1 MLMPPTL
8 PMVLFGGPS
17 LSELALQRCRELG
30 IELRPPARRNDI
42 QQLVET
48 GYRGTIALVDGVF
61 HQVISVGH
69 KELLGAIAAGCE
81 VYGISSMGAIRAYE
95 LRTFGMK
102 GIGKVYRYFD
112 QEGDFQD
119 DEVALIH
126 NPTPPYHP
134 FSEPLVHIRVC
145 ITDLCTRQEITPKA
159 GQEIIDQLKALYF
172 GERTLE
178 TFARLLESAS
188 GKAFGDLVPDMAP
201 YRIKQRDVEDFL
213 TNITMHS

>member
-1 MLMPPTL
+1 MPAKL
-8 PMVLFGGPS
+8 PIILFGGPS
-17 LSELALQRCRELG
+17 LSELALERCRELG
-30 IELRPPARRNDI
+30 ITLRPPAQRNDI
-42 QQLVET
+42 QQLLAS
-48 GYRGTIALVDGVF
+48 GYRGAIVLVDGVF

-69 KELLGAIAAGCE
+69 KELMSALDLGCE

-102 GIGKVYRYFD
+102 GIGQVYQYFE

-126 NPTPPYHP
+126 HPIPPYQA
-134 FSEPLVHIRVC
+134 FSEPLVHFRVC
-145 ITDLCTRQEITPKA
+145 VDDLCKRQKITPSA
-159 GQEIIDQLKALYF
+159 GREIIDQLKALYF

-178 TFARLLESAS
+178 TFAWLLESLS
-188 GKAFGDLVPDMAP
+188 GGAFADLVPDMAP

-213 TNITMHS
+213 ATISTQS

>member
-1 MLMPPTL
+1 
-8 PMVLFGGPS
+8 MVLFGGPS

-30 IELRPPARRNDI
+30 IALHPPARRNDI

-48 GYRGTIALVDGVF
+48 GYRGAIALVDGVF
-61 HQVISVGH
+61 HQVVSVGH
-69 KELLGAIAAGCE
+69 KELLGAIAAGCD

-102 GIGKVYRYFD
+102 GFGKVYRFFD

-119 DEVALIH
+119 DEVALMH

-134 FSEPLVHIRVC
+134 FSEPLVHIRACV
-145 ITDLCTRQEITPKA
+145 TDLNIHQEISSIA
-159 GQEIIDQLKALYF
+159 GQAIIDQLKALYF

-178 TFARLLESAS
+178 TFARLLESVS
-188 GKAFGDLVPDMAP
+188 GKAFGELVPDMAP

-213 TNITMHS
+213 ATITIHS